1 MCVSRAETRPRAVS
15 VILGWVLLGFSV
27 LSFSV
32 TEEIIF
38 LFFNHLCSVK
48 STCLPPRRFLPTSIS
63 LNLPCCPSAFR
74 ILTEQ
79 KQESTLNVTLLEF
92 LITTKHGL
100 SEYLVLISHLLCVV
114 GQSAKD
120 GLCSVQ
126 LVFTWQGR
134 GEKGEPS
141 FQKQFC
147 SGSMVFIRECLFW
160 KRHMERMFPL
170 NTDC

>member
-1 MCVSRAETRPRAVS
+1 M
-15 VILGWVLLGFSV
+15 LGFSV

-48 STCLPPRRFLPTSIS
+48 STCLPPRQFLPTSIS

-74 ILTEQ
+74 VLAAQ
-79 KQESTLNVTLLEF
+79 KQVSTLNIMLPEF

-114 GQSAKD
+114 GESAKD

-141 FQKQFC
+141 FQMQFC
-147 SGSMVFIRECLFW
+147 SGSLVFIRECLLW

-170 NTDC
+170 NRLLKDTDIFWDSCTPGPFWRP